1 MPKEKTFIDYVMEKA
16 SGPHFSGLR
25 CPTATAT
32 STAFSDAN
40 APRQPFVIVV
50 SGGTASGKTTVC
62 DMIIQQLHDHRVV
75 LVNQDSF
82 YRGLTTEELK
92 RVHEYNFDHP
102 DAFDTEQL
110 LDCIEKLKDGQ
121 SVQVPIYDFKRHQR
135 SSDSFRQVN
144 ASDVIILE
152 GILVFHDQCV
162 RNLMNMK
169 IFVDTDADVRLARR
183 IRRDMVE
190 RVCKVC
196 KPAFDGFVLPSKKYA
211 DVIIPRGGENH
222 VAIAL
227 IVQHLRTKLGQHDL
241 CKIYPNA
248 YVIQSTF
255 QIRGIHTLIRD
266 REISKHDFV
275 FYSDQLIRLV
285 VEHGLGH
292 LPFTEKQVII
302 PTASVYTRIDFAKSC
317 VVFPLFEGF
326 LLFVYYSG
334 ESMENALRAC
344 CKGLKIGKILI
355 HRDGDNGKHLI
366 YEKLPKD
373 ISERHVLLLDPV
385 LATVGLGCKY
395 WIPVCIQHGYVQ
407 FSIGFFLEFGGSL
420 DGYITILVTE
430 KVSELGNSANHA
442 IELLV
447 QKGVPESHII
457 FLNLISAPEGIH
469 CVCKRFPSLKIVT
482 SEIDVALNREFRVI
496 PGMGEFG
503 DRYFGT
509 DD

>member
-1 MPKEKTFIDYVMEKA
+1 MSSEETISIDCVMEKA

-25 CPTATAT
+25 TPTAT
-32 STAFSDAN
+32 SAFADAN
-40 APRQPFVIVV
+40 APHQPFVIGV

-82 YRGLTTEELK
+82 YRGLNTEELK

-110 LDCIEKLKDGQ
+110 LDCVQKLKSGH
-121 SVQVPIYDFKRHQR
+121 SVQVPIYDFKHHCR

-152 GILVFHDQCV
+152 GILVFHDQRV

-183 IRRDMVE
+183 IMRDTVE
-190 RVCKVC
+190 RGR
-196 KPAFDGFVLPSKKYA
+196 DINSVLEQYA

-222 VAIAL
+222 VAIDL
-227 IVQHLRTKLGQHDL
+227 IVQHIRTKLGQHDL
-241 CKIYPNA
+241 CKIYPNV

-255 QIRGIHTLIRD
+255 QIRGMHTLIRD

-275 FYSDQLIRLV
+275 FYSDRLIRLV

-292 LPFTEKQVII
+292 LPFTEKQVVT
-302 PTASVYTRIDFAKSC
+302 PTGSVYTGVDFCKKLCGVSI
-317 VVFPLFEGF
+317 VR
-326 LLFVYYSG
+326 SG

-344 CKGLKIGKILI
+344 CKGIKIGKILI
-355 HRDGDNGKHLI
+355 HRDGDNGKQLI

-385 LATVGLGCKY
+385 LAT
-395 WIPVCIQHGYVQ
+395 
-407 FSIGFFLEFGGSL
+407 
-420 DGYITILVTE
+420 
-430 KVSELGNSANHA
+430 GNSANHA
-442 IELLV
+442 IELLI

-482 SEIDVALNREFRVI
+482 SEIDVALNEEFRVI
-496 PGMGEFG
+496 PGLGEFG

>member
-1 MPKEKTFIDYVMEKA
+1 MSENAMAIDYVMEKA

-25 CPTATAT
+25 FDGILSFPPPSSSPGPSINLAAVPH
-32 STAFSDAN
+32 AAK
-40 APRQPFVIVV
+40 QPFVIGV

-82 YRGLTTEELK
+82 YRGLTPEESE

-110 LDCIEKLKDGQ
+110 LDCIQKLKNGQ
-121 SVQVPIYDFKRHQR
+121 SVQVPIYDFKTHRR
-135 SSDSFRQVN
+135 KSDSFRQVN

-152 GILVFHDQCV
+152 GILVFHDQHV
-162 RNLMNMK
+162 RNLMNIK

-183 IRRDMVE
+183 IRRDTVE
-190 RVCKVC
+190 RGRDINSVLEMYAKFV
-196 KPAFDGFVLPSKKYA
+196 KPAFDDFVHPSKKYA
-211 DVIIPRGGENH
+211 DVIIPQGGENH
-222 VAIAL
+222 VAIDL
-227 IVQHLRTKLGQHDL
+227 IVQHIRTKLGQHDL
-241 CKIYPNA
+241 CKIYPNV
-248 YVIQSTF
+248 YIIQSTF
-255 QIRGIHTLIRD
+255 QIRGMHTLIRD
-266 REISKHDFV
+266 REISKHDFI
-275 FYSDQLIRLV
+275 FYSDRLIRLV

-292 LPFTEKQVII
+292 LPFTEKQII
-302 PTASVYTRIDFAKSC
+302 TPTGSVYTGVDFCKKLCGVSI
-317 VVFPLFEGF
+317 VR
-326 LLFVYYSG
+326 SG

-344 CKGLKIGKILI
+344 CKGIKIGKILI
-355 HRDGDNGKHLI
+355 HRVGDNGKQLI

-385 LATVGLGCKY
+385 LAT
-395 WIPVCIQHGYVQ
+395 
-407 FSIGFFLEFGGSL
+407 
-420 DGYITILVTE
+420 
-430 KVSELGNSANHA
+430 GNSANQA
-442 IELLV
+442 IELLI
-447 QKGVPESHII
+447 QKGVPEAHII

-469 CVCKRFPSLKIVT
+469 CVSQRFPSLKIVT
-482 SEIDVALNREFRVI
+482 SEIDVALNEEFRVI

>member
-1 MPKEKTFIDYVMEKA
+1 MPEETTSIDYVMEKA

-25 CPTATAT
+25 SPIAAAAA
-32 STAFSDAN
+32 SSAFTDAN
-40 APRQPFVIVV
+40 APHQPFVIGV

-110 LDCIEKLKDGQ
+110 LDCVEKLKSGQ
-121 SVQVPIYDFKRHQR
+121 SVQVPIYDFKLHRR

-152 GILVFHDQCV
+152 GILVFHDQRV

-183 IRRDMVE
+183 IRRDTVE
-190 RVCKVC
+190 RGRDVNSVLEQYAKFV
-196 KPAFDGFVLPSKKYA
+196 KPAFDDFVLPSKKYA
-211 DVIIPRGGENH
+211 DVIIPRGGDNH
-222 VAIAL
+222 VAIDL
-227 IVQHLRTKLGQHDL
+227 IVQHIHTKLGL
-241 CKIYPNA
+241 M
-248 YVIQSTF
+248 V
-255 QIRGIHTLIRD
+255 QIRGMHTLIRD
-266 REISKHDFV
+266 RDISKHDFV
-275 FYSDQLIRLV
+275 FYSDRLIRLV

-292 LPFTEKQVII
+292 LPFTEKQVIT
-302 PTASVYTRIDFAKSC
+302 PTASVYTGVDFCKKLCGVSIIRR
-317 VVFPLFEGF
+317 PGYW
-326 LLFVYYSG
+326 LL
-334 ESMENALRAC
+334 
-344 CKGLKIGKILI
+344 
-355 HRDGDNGKHLI
+355 GDIQLHLLI

-385 LATVGLGCKY
+385 LGT
-395 WIPVCIQHGYVQ
+395 
-407 FSIGFFLEFGGSL
+407 
-420 DGYITILVTE
+420 
-430 KVSELGNSANHA
+430 GNSASHA
-442 IELLV
+442 IELLLR
-447 QKGVPESHII
+447 KGVPESHII

-482 SEIDVALNREFRVI
+482 SEIDVALNEEFRVI

>member
-1 MPKEKTFIDYVMEKA
+1 MPKEKTSIDYVIEKA

-40 APRQPFVIVV
+40 APRQPFVIGV

-190 RVCKVC
+190 RGRDVSSVLEQYAKFV

-211 DVIIPRGGENH
+211 D
-222 VAIAL
+222 
-227 IVQHLRTKLGQHDL
+227 
-241 CKIYPNA
+241 
-248 YVIQSTF
+248 
-255 QIRGIHTLIRD
+255 IRGMHTLIRD

-302 PTASVYTRIDFAKSC
+302 PTASVYTRIEFAKSC
-317 VVFPLFEGF
+317 VVFPLFE
-326 LLFVYYSG
+326 
-334 ESMENALRAC
+334 
-344 CKGLKIGKILI
+344 
-355 HRDGDNGKHLI
+355 
-366 YEKLPKD
+366 
-373 ISERHVLLLDPV
+373 
-385 LATVGLGCKY
+385 
-395 WIPVCIQHGYVQ
+395 
-407 FSIGFFLEFGGSL
+407 
-420 DGYITILVTE
+420 
-430 KVSELGNSANHA
+430 
-442 IELLV
+442 
-447 QKGVPESHII
+447 
-457 FLNLISAPEGIH
+457 
-469 CVCKRFPSLKIVT
+469 
-482 SEIDVALNREFRVI
+482 
-496 PGMGEFG
+496 
-503 DRYFGT
+503 
-509 DD
+509 